1 MNCRSL
7 YFQSIKIISIIQ
19 INTTLKSE
27 SEVIAP
33 SHHKMAS
40 NTQPMHKLTHAHILL
55 SFRIIVSLYFL
66 ESQVKNHFFFEI
78 H

>member
-40 NTQPMHKLTHAHILL
+40 NTSTYAQTHTRTYTSLFSNYSLTLL
-55 SFRIIVSLYFL
+55 S
-66 ESQVKNHFFFEI
+66 
-78 H
+78 